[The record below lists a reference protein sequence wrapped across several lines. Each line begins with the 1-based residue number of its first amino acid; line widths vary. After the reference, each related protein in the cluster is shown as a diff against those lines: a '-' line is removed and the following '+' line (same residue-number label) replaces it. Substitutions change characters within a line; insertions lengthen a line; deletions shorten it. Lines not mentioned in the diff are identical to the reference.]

1 MLIFESLH
9 LSLKVF
15 FRQGFFQISLLEIKH
30 RHNHFFAL
38 DLIVFLFIMK
48 QKLTAEK
55 IPGQAEIEINII

>member
-1 MLIFESLH
+1 MFIFESLD

-15 FRQGFFQISLLEIKH
+15 FRQGFFQISLLEIQH

-38 DLIVFLFIMK
+38 DFIVFLFIMK

-55 IPGQAEIEINII
+55 IPG